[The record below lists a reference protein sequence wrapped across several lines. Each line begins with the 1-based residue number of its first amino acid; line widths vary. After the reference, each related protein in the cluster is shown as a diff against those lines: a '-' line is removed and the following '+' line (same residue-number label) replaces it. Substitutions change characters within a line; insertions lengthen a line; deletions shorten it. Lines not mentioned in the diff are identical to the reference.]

1 MDNTLELI
9 KQMANGLAKQFGF
22 DCEIVIHDL
31 KKDIEHSV
39 LYIVNGHVTKRR
51 IGDGPSK
58 AVLNAIDMMEKNP
71 EGLKDHLAYLTK
83 TATGKI
89 LKSSTMYIRDE
100 SGEVRYLFA
109 INYDISGLLCIDKS
123 INTLIETESEIDRN
137 PETIINNVQ
146 DLLELL
152 IQQSVDLIG
161 KPVALMNKEDKME
174 AIRFLNDK
182 GAFLITKSGDR
193 VSKYFGISKY
203 TLYNYIDLKKKNAQK
218 KDSETET

>member
-9 KQMANGLAKQFGF
+9 KQVANGLSKQFGF

-31 KKDIEHSV
+31 KEDIEHSV
-39 LYIVNGHVTKRR
+39 VYIVNGHVTKRR

-71 EGLKDHLAYLTK
+71 DGLKDHLAYLTK
-83 TATGKI
+83 TASGKI

-100 SGEVRYLFA
+100 TGQVRYLFA
-109 INYDISGLLCIDKS
+109 INYDISGLLFIDKS

-137 PETIINNVQ
+137 PEPIINNVQ
-146 DLLELL
+146 DLLDLL

-161 KPVALMNKEDKME
+161 KPVALMNKDDKME

-182 GAFLITKSGDR
+182 GAFLITKSGDK

-203 TLYNYIDLKKKNAQK
+203 TLYNYIDLKKKNSPK
-218 KDSETET
+218 PDSE